1 MINQNSNIIS
11 NANENGKVNIAPTLL
26 PFQPF
31 SPLET
36 EDEDWNPREL
46 LGILRRRAL
55 VITVV
60 VASVMGAVTY
70 STLKQE
76 KIYQGNFQLLVEPVT
91 GDNTLQTLN
100 LPDSAVPKSGLDYE
114 SQIQVLK
121 SQEVMENVINKLK
134 SDHKDVIRKLRYDYL
149 NDYPKIDYNYL
160 IKNLTIR
167 RLGPTKVI
175 EVSYKSKY
183 PEEIKIV
190 LDTISKYYLTDSLKK
205 RQTKLRQGLEF
216 IKKQRPVRQNIVTQL
231 ERKLE
236 IFRQRYEFIDPES
249 KSNSVAQQMQ
259 TLDQQRLD
267 VNQQLA
273 TARAAYISLST
284 PEGKLSILNN
294 APIYGQLVVQ
304 LRQLETQISAEL
316 VRFQPDNPVVESLQ
330 EKRRNL
336 LPLLQEEEN
345 RFLGLRVAEA
355 TTQIQKLEVE
365 SRELA
370 KVEQQLKFRF
380 QQLPILTRQYS
391 EIQRELQVAN
401 DALNKFLTTEQELSI
416 GVAQTEVPW
425 ELIQKP
431 ILGKFPI
438 SPDIPRSLLLGLMTS
453 LAAGIGIGL
462 LLEKMDNT
470 YHTVESMKEKIK
482 LPFLGSLPLDK
493 QISTNQLS
501 NPNNGVAKEE
511 NWLGN
516 LSQKIPQ
523 NITQNIGWFSNLF
536 RRRHSSDGYYG
547 QGIFWE
553 SLQVLYSNIQLLNS
567 DKPIHAL
574 VVSSAMPGDGKT
586 TVSFHIAQIA
596 AALGKRVLLI
606 DADLRRPQVHKVSN
620 LHNLSGL
627 SNVISSNMPVE
638 QVIQQIP
645 SMDLLS
651 VITAGPTPPDP
662 ARLLSSDKMKQLME
676 YFKKNF
682 DLVIYDAPPMLGLVD
697 ARLLAPQTDGM
708 ILVAR
713 IDKTD
718 KSALIQLQDTLRSSP
733 INVLGVVANGDKKK
747 LSGYN
752 SYYYSKRKESR
763 LG

>member
-1 MINQNSNIIS
+1 MINHNSNLVS
-11 NANENGKVNIAPTLL
+11 NAHENGKVTVAPALL

-46 LGILRRRAL
+46 LGVLQRRAL
-55 VITVV
+55 VISVV
-60 VASVMGAVTY
+60 VVSVMGVVAY
-70 STLKQE
+70 STLNQE

-91 GDNTLQTLN
+91 GDNTLQALD
-100 LPDSAVPKSGLDYE
+100 LPDSVGTKSGLDYD

-121 SQEVMENVINKLK
+121 SQEVIKNVINELPPK
-134 SDHKDVIRKLRYDYL
+134 SPSTDITY
-149 NDYPKIDYNYL
+149 NPKKITYEYL
-160 IKNLTIR
+160 IRNLTIR
-167 RLGPTKVI
+167 RLGSTKLI

-183 PEEIKIV
+183 PQEIKRV
-190 LDTISKYYLTDSLKK
+190 LDTISEYYLKNSLEK

-216 IKKQRPVRQNIVTQL
+216 IKKQRPIRQNIVTQL

-249 KSNSVAQQMQ
+249 KSTSVAQQMQ

-284 PEGKLSILNN
+284 REGKLATLNN

-304 LRQLETQISAEL
+304 LRQLETQLSGEL
-316 VRFQPDNPVVESLQ
+316 VRFQPDSPIIESLQ

-336 LPLLQEEEN
+336 LPLLEEEAN

-365 SRELA
+365 SQELA
-370 KVEQQLKFRF
+370 KVEQQLKRRF
-380 QQLPILTRQYS
+380 QELPILAREYS

-425 ELIQKP
+425 ELIQSP
-431 ILGKFPI
+431 SQGELPI

-470 YHTVESMKEKIK
+470 YHSVESMKEKLK

-493 QISTNQLS
+493 QISTNPLS
-501 NPNNGVAKEE
+501 NPNNGVAGKE
-511 NWLGN
+511 N
-516 LSQKIPQ
+516 LLDKLS
-523 NITQNIGWFSNLF
+523 QNIGWFSNLF
-536 RRRHSSDGYYG
+536 RNRKAGDGYYG

-567 DKPIHAL
+567 DQPIHAL

-596 AALGKRVLLI
+596 AALGKRVLLV

-627 SNVISSNMPVE
+627 SNLISKDMPVE
-638 QVIQQIP
+638 DLIQKMT
-645 SMDLLS
+645 SMPLLS

-662 ARLLSSDKMKQLME
+662 ARLLSSEKMKNLME
-676 YFKKNF
+676 YFKENF

-718 KSALIQLQDTLRSSP
+718 KSALIQLQDTLRTSP
-733 INVLGVVANGDKKK
+733 INVLGVVANGDNKK

-752 SYYYSKRKESR
+752 NYYYTKRKKA
-763 LG
+763 LVG

>member
-1 MINQNSNIIS
+1 MINQNSNIVS
-11 NANENGKVNIAPTLL
+11 NAHENGKVTVAPALL

-55 VITVV
+55 VISVV
-60 VASVMGAVTY
+60 VVSVMGAVAY
-70 STLKQE
+70 STLNQE

-100 LPDSAVPKSGLDYE
+100 LPDSTVPKSGLDYD

-121 SQEVMENVINKLK
+121 SQEVMQNVIKELP
-134 SDHKDVIRKLRYDYL
+134 SSSSYIT
-149 NDYPKIDYNYL
+149 YNYL
-160 IKNLTIR
+160 IRNLTIR
-167 RLGPTKVI
+167 RLGSTKLI
-175 EVSYKSKY
+175 EVSYKSKF
-183 PEEIKIV
+183 PQEIKIV
-190 LDTISKYYLTDSLKK
+190 LDTISKYYLKNSLEK

-216 IKKQRPVRQNIVTQL
+216 VDKQLPLLKERVTQQQQL
-231 ERKLE
+231 LQ

-249 KSNSVAQQMQ
+249 KSTSVAQQMQ

-284 PEGKLSILNN
+284 REGKLATLNN

-316 VRFQPDNPVVESLQ
+316 VRFQPDNPVIKSLE

-336 LPLLQEEEN
+336 LPLLEEEAN

-365 SRELA
+365 SQELA
-370 KVEQQLKFRF
+370 KVEQQLKRRF
-380 QQLPILTRQYS
+380 QQLPILARQYS
-391 EIQRELQVAN
+391 EIQRNLQVAN
-401 DALNKFLTTEQELSI
+401 DSLNRFLTTKQELSI
-416 GVAQTEVPW
+416 GVAQTEIPW
-425 ELIQKP
+425 ELIQAP
-431 ILGKFPI
+431 RQGELPI

-470 YHTVESMKEKIK
+470 YHSVESMKEKLK

-501 NPNNGVAKEE
+501 NPKNGVAGEE
-511 NWLGN
+511 NWSGN
-516 LSQKIPQ
+516 LS
-523 NITQNIGWFSNLF
+523 QNIGWFSNLF
-536 RRRHSSDGYYG
+536 RSNRNGGDGYYG

-596 AALGKRVLLI
+596 AALGKRVLLV

-627 SNVISSNMPVE
+627 SNVISSNMAVE

-697 ARLLAPQTDGM
+697 ARLLAPHTDGM
-708 ILVAR
+708 VLVAR

-718 KSALIQLQDTLRSSP
+718 KSALIQLQETLRTSP
-733 INVLGVVANGDKKK
+733 INVLGVVANGDNKK

-752 SYYYSKRKESR
+752 NYYYTNRKEAR
-763 LG
+763 FG

>member
-1 MINQNSNIIS
+1 MINQNSNIVS
-11 NANENGKVNIAPTLL
+11 NAHENGKVTVAPALL

-60 VASVMGAVTY
+60 VASVMGAVAY
-70 STLKQE
+70 STLNQE

-100 LPDSAVPKSGLDYE
+100 LPDSTVPKSGLDYD
-114 SQIQVLK
+114 SQIQVMK
-121 SQEVMENVINKLK
+121 SQEVIQNVIKELPSSSSN
-134 SDHKDVIRKLRYDYL
+134 IT
-149 NDYPKIDYNYL
+149 YNYL
-160 IKNLTIR
+160 IRNLTIR
-167 RLGPTKVI
+167 RLGSTKLI

-183 PEEIKIV
+183 PQEIKIV
-190 LDTISKYYLTDSLKK
+190 LDTISKYYLKNSLEK

-216 IKKQRPVRQNIVTQL
+216 VDKQLPLLKERVTQQQQL
-231 ERKLE
+231 LQ

-249 KSNSVAQQMQ
+249 KSTSVAQQMQ

-284 PEGKLSILNN
+284 REGKLATLNN

-304 LRQLETQISAEL
+304 LRQLEAQISAEL
-316 VRFQPDNPVVESLQ
+316 VRFQPDNPVIESLQ

-336 LPLLQEEEN
+336 LPLLEEEAN

-365 SRELA
+365 SQELA
-370 KVEQQLKFRF
+370 KVEQQLKRRF
-380 QQLPILTRQYS
+380 QQLPILAKQYS
-391 EIQRELQVAN
+391 EIQRNLQVAN
-401 DALNKFLTTEQELSI
+401 DSLNKFLTTKQELSI
-416 GVAQTEVPW
+416 GVAQTEIPW
-425 ELIQKP
+425 ELIQAP
-431 ILGKFPI
+431 SQGELPI

-470 YHTVESMKEKIK
+470 YHSVESMKEKIK

-501 NPNNGVAKEE
+501 NPNNGVAGEE
-511 NWLGN
+511 NWSGN
-516 LSQKIPQ
+516 LSK
-523 NITQNIGWFSNLF
+523 NIGWFSNLF
-536 RRRHSSDGYYG
+536 RNRNGSDGYYG

-596 AALGKRVLLI
+596 AALGKRVLLV

-627 SNVISSNMPVE
+627 SNVISSNMAVE

-697 ARLLAPQTDGM
+697 ARLLAPHTDGM
-708 ILVAR
+708 VLVAR

-718 KSALIQLQDTLRSSP
+718 KSALIQLQDTLRTSP
-733 INVLGVVANGDKKK
+733 INVLGVVANGDNKK

-752 SYYYSKRKESR
+752 NYYYTNRKETR
-763 LG
+763 FG

>member
-1 MINQNSNIIS
+1 MINQNSNLVS
-11 NANENGKVNIAPTLL
+11 NAHENGKVTVAPALL

-55 VITVV
+55 VISVV
-60 VASVMGAVTY
+60 VASVMGAVAY
-70 STLKQE
+70 STLNQE

-91 GDNTLQTLN
+91 GDNTLQALD
-100 LPDSAVPKSGLDYE
+100 LPDSVGTKSGLDYD

-121 SQEVMENVINKLK
+121 SQAVIENVINELEKVINELPTK
-134 SDHKDVIRKLRYDYL
+134 SPSTDITS
-149 NDYPKIDYNYL
+149 NPKKITYEYL
-160 IKNLTIR
+160 IRNLTIR
-167 RLGPTKVI
+167 RLGSTKLI
-175 EVSYKSKY
+175 EVSYKSKF
-183 PEEIKIV
+183 PQEITIV
-190 LDTISKYYLTDSLKK
+190 LDTISEYYLKNSLEK

-216 IKKQRPVRQNIVTQL
+216 IKKQRPIRQNIVTQL

-249 KSNSVAQQMQ
+249 KSTSVAQQMQ

-284 PEGKLSILNN
+284 REGKLATLNT

-304 LRQLETQISAEL
+304 LRQLETQLSGEL
-316 VRFQPDNPVVESLQ
+316 VRFQPDSPIIESLQ

-336 LPLLQEEEN
+336 LPLLEEEAN

-365 SRELA
+365 SQELA
-370 KVEQQLKFRF
+370 KVEQQLKRRF
-380 QQLPILTRQYS
+380 QELPTLAKQYS

-425 ELIQKP
+425 ELIKKP
-431 ILGKFPI
+431 SQGELPI

-470 YHTVESMKEKIK
+470 YHSVESMKEKLK

-493 QISTNQLS
+493 QISTNPLS
-501 NPNNGVAKEE
+501 NPNNGVAGEE
-511 NWLGN
+511 KLSGN
-516 LSQKIPQ
+516 LS
-523 NITQNIGWFSNLF
+523 QNIGWFSNLF
-536 RRRHSSDGYYG
+536 RNRKVGEGYYG

-596 AALGKRVLLI
+596 AALGKRVLLV

-620 LHNLSGL
+620 LRNLSGL
-627 SNVISSNMPVE
+627 SNVISSNMAVE
-638 QVIQQIP
+638 QVIQQMP

-708 ILVAR
+708 VLVAR

-718 KSALIQLQDTLRSSP
+718 KSALIQLQDTLRTSP
-733 INVLGVVANGDKKK
+733 INVLGIVANGDNKK

-752 SYYYSKRKESR
+752 NYYYTNRKEAKF
-763 LG
+763 G

>member
-1 MINQNSNIIS
+1 MINQNSNIVS
-11 NANENGKVNIAPTLL
+11 NAHENGKVTVAPALL

-60 VASVMGAVTY
+60 VASVMGAVAY
-70 STLKQE
+70 STLNQE

-100 LPDSAVPKSGLDYE
+100 LPDSVAPKSGLDYD

-121 SQEVMENVINKLK
+121 SQEVIQNVIKELPSSSSN
-134 SDHKDVIRKLRYDYL
+134 IT
-149 NDYPKIDYNYL
+149 YNYL
-160 IKNLTIR
+160 IRNLTIR
-167 RLGPTKVI
+167 RLGSTKLI

-183 PEEIKIV
+183 PQEIKIV
-190 LDTISKYYLTDSLKK
+190 LDTISKYYLKNSLEK

-216 IKKQRPVRQNIVTQL
+216 VDKQLPLLKERVTQQQQL
-231 ERKLE
+231 LQF
-236 IFRQRYEFIDPES
+236 FRQRYEFIDPES
-249 KSNSVAQQMQ
+249 KSTSVAQQMQ

-284 PEGKLSILNN
+284 REGKLATLNN

-316 VRFQPDNPVVESLQ
+316 VRFQPDNPVIESLQ

-336 LPLLQEEEN
+336 LPLLEEEAN

-365 SRELA
+365 SQELA
-370 KVEQQLKFRF
+370 KVEQQLKRRF
-380 QQLPILTRQYS
+380 QQLPILARQYS
-391 EIQRELQVAN
+391 EIQRNLQVAN
-401 DALNKFLTTEQELSI
+401 DSLNRFLTTKQELSI
-416 GVAQTEVPW
+416 GVAQTEIPW
-425 ELIQKP
+425 ELIQAP
-431 ILGKFPI
+431 RQSELPI

-470 YHTVESMKEKIK
+470 YHSLESMKEKIK

-501 NPNNGVAKEE
+501 NSNNGVAGEE
-511 NWLGN
+511 NWSGN
-516 LSQKIPQ
+516 LS
-523 NITQNIGWFSNLF
+523 QNIGWFSNFF
-536 RRRHSSDGYYG
+536 RNNRNGGDGYYG

-596 AALGKRVLLI
+596 AALGKRVLLV

-627 SNVISSNMPVE
+627 SNVISSNMAVE

-697 ARLLAPQTDGM
+697 ARLLAPHTDGM
-708 ILVAR
+708 VLVAR

-718 KSALIQLQDTLRSSP
+718 KSALIQLQDTLRTSP
-733 INVLGVVANGDKKK
+733 INVLGVVANGDNKK

-752 SYYYSKRKESR
+752 NYYYTKKKETR
-763 LG
+763 FG